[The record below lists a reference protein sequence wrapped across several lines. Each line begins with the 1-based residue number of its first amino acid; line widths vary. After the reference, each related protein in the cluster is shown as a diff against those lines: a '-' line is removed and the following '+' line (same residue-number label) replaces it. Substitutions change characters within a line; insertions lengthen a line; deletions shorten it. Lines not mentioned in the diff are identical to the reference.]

1 MKNVMKKTMIIAS
14 LSLMSFG
21 AIAGNDDCRECPLG
35 CDKAKEVTEVQEHK
49 PEVSKVDYSERF
61 K

>member
-1 MKNVMKKTMIIAS
+1 MKKILKRTMIIAS

-21 AIAGNDDCRECPLG
+21 AFAGNNDCNSCPLG
-35 CDKAKEVTEVQEHK
+35 CDDDKKTTEVQEQK

-61 K
+61 R